1 MFGAYK
7 LLYEL
12 TLMHMEKYLLFQEN
26 SLKSKKV
33 KIIVENCC
41 FAAFK
46 VSVA

>member
-12 TLMHMEKYLLFQEN
+12 TMHMEKYLLFQEN

-33 KIIVENCC
+33 KIIVEKCC
-41 FAAFK
+41 FFAFK